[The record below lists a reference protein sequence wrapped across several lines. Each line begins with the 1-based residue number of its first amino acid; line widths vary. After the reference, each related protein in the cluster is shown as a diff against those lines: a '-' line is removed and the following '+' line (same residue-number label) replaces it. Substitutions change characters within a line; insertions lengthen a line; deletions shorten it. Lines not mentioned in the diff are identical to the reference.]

1 MALARLV
8 LGLPLPGPG
17 FGNGGLEGRR
27 RVLTLAGVAS
37 VACKGNSGVP
47 NEVSLEARSRSVR
60 REASGRAS
68 VKVTE
73 VPAVENG
80 QARSGVEIPVTCYQI
95 LGIPEKAEK
104 DEIVKAAM
112 ELKSSEIEEGYTADV
127 IVSRQDLLMDVRDKL
142 LFEPEYAGNI
152 KEKVPPKSNLRIP
165 WNWLPGALCLL
176 QEVGQE
182 KLVLDIGRAALKLPD
197 AKPYVHDLLLSMA
210 LAECSI
216 AKTGFEKNKVS
227 EGFEALAR
235 AQYLLRSKISLG
247 KMPLLSQIEESLEE
261 LAPACT
267 LELLGMPH
275 SPDNAERRRGAIA
288 ALRELLRQGL
298 DVESSSRVQDWPC
311 FLGGAMN
318 KLMATEIVD
327 LLCWDTLAVTR
338 KNKKSLE
345 SQNQKVVI
353 DFNCFYMA
361 MIAHIAL
368 GFSTRQIDMITKAK
382 TICECLIASEGVD
395 LKFEEAFC
403 SFLLGEGDGTTA
415 VEKLCQLGV
424 NGNSTSQNFNPTTRR
439 EDKVKGTNNQS
450 LETWLKDAVLCLFPD
465 TRDCSPS
472 LANFFRGPK
481 RILHGGKQ
489 KNGTMKTVPS
499 ASYRSPSSGF
509 LSDYRVSV
517 EQKAHINSTRYM
529 GEAVK
534 QLAPA
539 DLQSQ
544 PALVKATSSSD
555 APSVQLKRNPGV
567 NHTKSLEGWYMAG
580 NTAGKAACTTVAG
593 CFLLGAFMLLNV
605 QFVHNKISHKWHS
618 GHASNTEALAWTM
631 NQPLGLK
638 STSGFIDG
646 NMWGQLRNL
655 LIRFRRNLKH
665 QTDAGTSQNL
675 WPTDLSPLPA
685 VAGTTPHREQM
696 AVEEAEAL
704 VKQWQDIKAEALGPN
719 YQIQALSEILAE
731 TMLSK
736 WQDLAHSAKA
746 RSCFWRFVLLDLS
759 ILRAEIVSDESGS
772 EIAEIEAVLE
782 EAAELVDESQVKKP
796 SYYSTYKVEYILK
809 RQDDGLWR
817 FCRGGIQTQV

>member
-8 LGLPLPGPG
+8 LGLPLLGPG
-17 FGNGGLEGRR
+17 FRNGGLEERR
-27 RVLTLAGVAS
+27 RVLTLGGVALL
-37 VACKGNSGVP
+37 AGKGNGRVP
-47 NEVSLEARSRSVR
+47 KEVSLEARSRSVR

-68 VKVTE
+68 VKVTD

-95 LGIPEKAEK
+95 LGISEQAEK

-127 IVSRQDLLMDVRDKL
+127 IVSRKDLLMDVRDKL

-182 KLVLDIGRAALKLPD
+182 KLVQDIGRAALQLPD

-210 LAECSI
+210 LAE
-216 AKTGFEKNKVS
+216 
-227 EGFEALAR
+227 
-235 AQYLLRSKISLG
+235 
-247 KMPLLSQIEESLEE
+247 IEESLEE

-288 ALRELLRQGL
+288 ALREMLRQGL
-298 DVESSSRVQDWPC
+298 DVESSCRVQDWPC

-318 KLMATEIVD
+318 KLMATEIVH
-327 LLCWDTLAVTR
+327 LLSWDTLAVTR

-368 GFSTRQIDMITKAK
+368 GFSTRQIDVITKAK

-403 SFLLGEGDGTTA
+403 SFLLGQGDGTIA
-415 VEKLCQLGV
+415 VEKLCQLEV
-424 NGNSTSQNFNPTTRR
+424 KGNSTSHKFNPTTGR
-439 EDKVKGTNNQS
+439 EDKVKGTVNQ
-450 LETWLKDAVLCLFPD
+450 
-465 TRDCSPS
+465 S

-481 RILHGGKQ
+481 RILNGGKQ
-489 KNGTMKTVPS
+489 KNGTMKTFPS
-499 ASYRSPSSGF
+499 ASYRPPSFGF
-509 LSDYRVSV
+509 LSDYRVSA
-517 EQKAHINSTRYM
+517 EQKAHINSTRHL
-529 GEAVK
+529 GVAVK

-544 PALVKATSSSD
+544 PALVKATSSTD
-555 APSVQLKRNPGV
+555 APSVQLKRNLGV

-580 NTAGKAACTTVAG
+580 DTAGKVACTTIAG
-593 CFLLGAFMLLNV
+593 CFLLSAFMLLNM

-646 NMWGQLRNL
+646 NIWGQLRNL
-655 LIRFRRNLKH
+655 LIRFRRHLKH
-665 QTDAGTSQNL
+665 QTDAGTPQNL

-772 EIAEIEAVLE
+772 EIAEIEVVLE

-809 RQDDGLWR
+809 RQDDGSWR
-817 FCRGGIQTQV
+817 FCRGGIQTQPRSFLILWEKCKANERRYRILV